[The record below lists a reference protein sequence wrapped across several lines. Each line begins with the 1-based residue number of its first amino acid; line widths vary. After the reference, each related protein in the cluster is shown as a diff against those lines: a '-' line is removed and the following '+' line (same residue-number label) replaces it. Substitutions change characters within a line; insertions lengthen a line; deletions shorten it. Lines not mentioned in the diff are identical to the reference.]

1 MARMLT
7 PLSASGTA
15 TEESKPVIPNS
26 KGPSSLRACQP
37 RSQVIP
43 TGTRSSGQTTESSPA
58 VRVMEES
65 CAAVAQSGTAEP
77 VSSRQ
82 TARRS
87 PSIERRSEVVGAIA
101 LVSPT
106 PDLLD
111 VAGGPGAGAADVGD
125 EPCDLLGNGVIRGDG
140 EHRVLARYGAH
151 DLESLHPIEDAGD
164 GPGGPVTGVYDN
176 QVLGRG
182 EAEDEAGQDFD
193 AGRARL
199 VRERE
204 VAVADLKDAELGE
217 VPAHCG
223 LRGLHTLL
231 GEGLDHPLLGAELPL
246 GDQPEDEVLPR
257 RLVHRRARRSQNSS
271 PPT

>member
-1 MARMLT
+1 MARTLT
-7 PLSASGTA
+7 SLSASGPT
-15 TEESKPVIPNS
+15 TEVSKPVIPNS
-26 KGPSSLRACQP
+26 KGPSSLRARQP

-58 VRVMEES
+58 VRVMEEN

-77 VSSRQ
+77 ASSRQ

-87 PSIERRSEVVGAIA
+87 PSTERRSEVVGAFA

-111 VAGGPGAGAADVGD
+111 VAGGPGASAADVGD
-125 EPCDLLGNGVIRGDG
+125 EPCDLLGSGVVRGDG

-151 DLESLHPIEDAGD
+151 DLEPLHPIEDAGD
-164 GPGGPVTGVYDN
+164 GPGGPVTGVYDD

-182 EAEDEAGQDFD
+182 EAEDEAGQYFD
-193 AGRARL
+193 AGRARV
-199 VRERE
+199 VRECE
-204 VAVADLKDAELGE
+204 VTDSDLEDAEFGE

-231 GEGLDHPLLGAELPL
+231 GKEGLDHPLLGAELPL
-246 GDQPEDEVLPR
+246 GDQ
-257 RLVHRRARRSQNSS
+257 
-271 PPT
+271 